1 MQPAVRRDDFRA
13 MGCAVQLELV
23 GGDEILAATGFS
35 RSQNLIVELEQA
47 WSRFLP
53 ESDISKLNAAQG
65 AMVPVHSA
73 TIELL
78 RAMIQGSVA
87 TDGCFDP
94 TLLAPL
100 VALGYDA
107 SWSDPRIVTSLPEGV
122 TWRGSVAG
130 IAIDPIASVAQL
142 PAGTVLDAGGIGKGM
157 AADMVVAMLMGTGIA
172 GAMVSIGGDLRVAGV
187 GPHEGG
193 WAIGVGDAF
202 DVAGSDTE
210 VLRLSLA
217 DAGVAT
223 SGTARR
229 AWHDPNGATVH
240 HLLDPVTCRPL
251 MGTVQASVVAGT
263 AAWAE
268 VFTKL
273 LMVRGVAALETL
285 QSVGLGGRVVLADGS
300 ALNND
305 VWNTLELTC
314 IRN

>member
-1 MQPAVRRDDFRA
+1 MHPAVWRDAFRA

-23 GGDEILAATGFS
+23 GGDEAVAATGFS
-35 RSQNLIVELEQA
+35 RSRRMIAELEQA

-53 ESDISKLNAAQG
+53 DSDISRLNAAQG

-78 RAMIQGSVA
+78 RAMVQGSAA

-107 SWSDPRIVTSLPEGV
+107 SWSDPQNVTSLPEGV
-122 TWRGSVAG
+122 AWRGGVAG
-130 IAIDPIASVAQL
+130 VAVDPVASVAQL

-157 AADMVVAMLMGTGIA
+157 AADMVVAMLMGSGVA

-193 WAIGVGDAF
+193 WAIGVDDAF
-202 DVAGSDTE
+202 DGDGAGRE
-210 VLRLSLA
+210 ALQLSLA

-229 AWHDPNGATVH
+229 AWRNPSGVAVH
-240 HLLDPVTCRPL
+240 HLLDPVTGSPL
-251 MGTVQASVVAGT
+251 MGTVQATVVAGN

-273 LMVRGVAALETL
+273 
-285 QSVGLGGRVVLADGS
+285 
-300 ALNND
+300 
-305 VWNTLELTC
+305 
-314 IRN
+314 